1 MRRTDF
7 NKSGFMNTMDI
18 NFDNTYGD
26 GPLGGDLSSA
36 QLFNLAA
43 ADYSPNHLVS
53 PEELLLG
60 SFTSVDTSPA
70 SGSFD
75 NFDTPELVIDH
86 TPPTPYETPS
96 FLGVDV
102 DAYPGQMPL
111 FTNSII
117 DQPGHMQHNSIG
129 DLASLDQS
137 WLSVQAPDS
146 CLTAASDRAAA
157 VPGILGNL
165 DIPASLPPSA
175 LHRRKPSASA
185 ESAASRAK
193 QPAPKI
199 AKPRTRKASLKD
211 IKITEEMSAKDA
223 KRARNTL
230 AARGSRERKARH
242 LDAVERLLHKSNAKV
257 GKYAEREERFREE
270 LKRFGY
276 TGDLLEPLE
285 NEDEESEE
293 ES

>member
-1 MRRTDF
+1 
-7 NKSGFMNTMDI
+7 MDI

-26 GPLGGDLSSA
+26 AHLGGDLSSA
-36 QLFNLAA
+36 QVYGLAA

-53 PEELLLG
+53 PDELLLG

-75 NFDTPELVIDH
+75 TFDTPEMVIDH

-117 DQPGHMQHNSIG
+117 DQPGHVQHNSIG

-137 WLSVQAPDS
+137 WLSVQASDS
-146 CLTAASDRAAA
+146 CLTSTADHAAA
-157 VPGILGNL
+157 HPGILGNL

-175 LHRRKPSASA
+175 LHRRKASV
-185 ESAASRAK
+185 ESSASRAK

-211 IKITEEMSAKDA
+211 IKITEEMTAKDA

-230 AARGSRERKARH
+230 AARGSRDRKARH
-242 LDAVERLLHKSNAKV
+242 LDAVEKLLHKSNAKV
-257 GKYAEREERFREE
+257 AQYAEREERAREV
-270 LKRFGY
+270 LMRLGY

-285 NEDEESEE
+285 NEEESEE

>member
-1 MRRTDF
+1 
-7 NKSGFMNTMDI
+7 MDI
-18 NFDNTYGD
+18 NFDNSFVGD
-26 GPLGGDLSSA
+26 GSLGGDLSSA
-36 QLFNLAA
+36 QMFNLAA
-43 ADYSPNHLVS
+43 SSGDADFTPNLLLSPDD
-53 PEELLLG
+53 LLLG

-102 DAYPGQMPL
+102 DAYPGQVPL

-117 DQPGHMQHNSIG
+117 DQAHVQHNSIG

-137 WLSVQAPDS
+137 WMSVQAPDS
-146 CLTAASDRAAA
+146 CLSATTDNAAA
-157 VPGILGNL
+157 LSGILGNL
-165 DIPASLPPSA
+165 DIPVSLPPSA
-175 LHRRKPSASA
+175 LHRRNPSASA
-185 ESAASRAK
+185 ESPTSRTK
-193 QPAPKI
+193 PPSKV

-211 IKITEEMSAKDA
+211 IKITEEMTAKDA

-242 LDAVERLLHKSNAKV
+242 LDAVERLLNKSNAKV

-270 LKRFGY
+270 LKKFGY
-276 TGDLLEPLE
+276 SGDLLEPLE
-285 NEDEESEE
+285 NEDEEDSDDE

>member
-18 NFDNTYGD
+18 NFDNAYGD
-26 GPLGGDLSSA
+26 GPMGGDLSSA
-36 QLFNLAA
+36 QMFNLAA

-60 SFTSVDTSPA
+60 SFASVDTSPA

-102 DAYPGQMPL
+102 DTYPGQMPL

-117 DQPGHMQHNSIG
+117 DQPGHVQHSSIG

-137 WLSVQAPDS
+137 WLSVQANS
-146 CLTAASDRAAA
+146 CLATATDRDAAA
-157 VPGILGNL
+157 PGILGNL

-185 ESAASRAK
+185 ESSASRAK

-211 IKITEEMSAKDA
+211 IKITEEMTAKDA

-242 LDAVERLLHKSNAKV
+242 LDAVERLLQKSNFKV
-257 GKYAEREERFREE
+257 DKYAEREDRFREE
-270 LKRFGY
+270 LKRRGY

-285 NEDEESEE
+285 NEDDESDEES
-293 ES
+293 

>member
-1 MRRTDF
+1 
-7 NKSGFMNTMDI
+7 MDI
-18 NFDNTYGD
+18 NFDNAYGD
-26 GPLGGDLSSA
+26 GSLGGDLSSA
-36 QLFNLAA
+36 QMFNLAA
-43 ADYSPNHLVS
+43 ADYSPNQLVS

-117 DQPGHMQHNSIG
+117 DQPGHVQHNSIG

-146 CLTAASDRAAA
+146 CLSPMSGNAAAAS
-157 VPGILGNL
+157 GILGNL
-165 DIPASLPPSA
+165 DIPVSLPPSA

-185 ESAASRAK
+185 ESAASRT
-193 QPAPKI
+193 PKI

-242 LDAVERLLHKSNAKV
+242 LDAVERLLNKSNAKV

-270 LKRFGY
+270 LKKFGY
-276 TGDLLEPLE
+276 SGDLLEPLE
-285 NEDEESEE
+285 NENEDEEDSDD

>member
-1 MRRTDF
+1 
-7 NKSGFMNTMDI
+7 MNNMDI

-26 GPLGGDLSSA
+26 AHLGGDLSSA
-36 QLFNLAA
+36 QMFNLAA

-117 DQPGHMQHNSIG
+117 DQPGQAQHNPIG

-146 CLTAASDRAAA
+146 CLTAASDRTAAA
-157 VPGILGNL
+157 PGILGNL

-185 ESAASRAK
+185 ESAASRTK

-211 IKITEEMSAKDA
+211 IQITEDMTAKEA

-242 LDAVERLLHKSNAKV
+242 LEAVERLLHKSNAKV

>member
-1 MRRTDF
+1 
-7 NKSGFMNTMDI
+7 MDI

-43 ADYSPNHLVS
+43 ADYSPNHPVS

-146 CLTAASDRAAA
+146 CLAAASDRAAA
-157 VPGILGNL
+157 IPGILGNL
-165 DIPASLPPSA
+165 DIPASLPPSP
-175 LHRRKPSASA
+175 LHRRKHSASA

-193 QPAPKI
+193 QQAPKI

-211 IKITEEMSAKDA
+211 IKITEEMSARDA

-285 NEDEESEE
+285 NENENEDEESEE

>member
-1 MRRTDF
+1 
-7 NKSGFMNTMDI
+7 MDI
-18 NFDNTYGD
+18 NFDNAYGD
-26 GPLGGDLSSA
+26 GPMGGDLSSA

-146 CLTAASDRAAA
+146 CLTATPDRTAATE
-157 VPGILGNL
+157 
-165 DIPASLPPSA
+165 D
-175 LHRRKPSASA
+175 
-185 ESAASRAK
+185 AA
-193 QPAPKI
+193 
-199 AKPRTRKASLKD
+199 
-211 IKITEEMSAKDA
+211 
-223 KRARNTL
+223 
-230 AARGSRERKARH
+230 
-242 LDAVERLLHKSNAKV
+242 
-257 GKYAEREERFREE
+257 
-270 LKRFGY
+270 
-276 TGDLLEPLE
+276 
-285 NEDEESEE
+285 
-293 ES
+293 